1 MYNINENGL
10 NPFIQTGF
18 GVNDV
23 MSFAMAPTSNQFLT
37 GGLQDSSVDS
47 GLHNFIPEIWGASVQ
62 DYMEIKLVYG
72 NLANDLSAMVSGGGD
87 LIHLPQHD
95 ELTASDLYGGD
106 TAALQHDT
114 QNVIAFD
121 DTTTAGGVYQLTVNE
136 SAYAAFSVSD
146 IAKSQSSYDIMN
158 IYTQKLGYALAK
170 KIDYYISKKLFTT
183 LTHSDDANSQTDGA
197 LMQQTVNFTAAG
209 SYNIDAAGV
218 ATMIQTIYENDSS
231 LEDWTLVL
239 APATYASLFKLSDF
253 ARYDGS
259 GNSFGGETPF
269 ISGYAGKLG
278 GVNVVVSNNFVY
290 VAAGGS
296 SYTQGTA
303 PVFNA
308 TTGETSEGDHL
319 AGYLVHKDCI
329 HIAYASGMKAR
340 VQSDYHL
347 ESLSTRFVADS
358 VWGCTLV
365 GNTGTNKRLFAL
377 KDA

>member
-1 MYNINENGL
+1 MAL
-10 NPFIQTGF
+10 
-18 GVNDV
+18 
-23 MSFAMAPTSNQFLT
+23 APTSNQFLT
-37 GGLQDSSVDS
+37 AGLQDSSVDS
-47 GLHNFIPEIWGASVQ
+47 GLHNFIPEIWGASVK
-62 DYMEIKLVYG
+62 DYMEKALVYG
-72 NLANDLSAMVSGGGD
+72 NLAADLSAMVAGGGD

-95 ELTASDLYGGD
+95 ELVASDLYSGD
-106 TAALQHDT
+106 AAALPGSAADGIVF
-114 QNVIAFD
+114 N
-121 DTTTAGGVYQLTVNE
+121 DTTTAGGEYQISVSE
-136 SAYAAFSVSD
+136 SNYAAFAISD
-146 IAKSQSSYDIMN
+146 IANSQSSYDIMN
-158 IYTQKLGYALAK
+158 IYTKKLGYALAK
-170 KIDYYISKKLFTT
+170 KIDYYISKKLFTS
-183 LTHSDDANSQTDGA
+183 LTHSDDANSQADGA
-197 LMQQTVNFTAAG
+197 LMQQTIDFTAAG
-209 SYNIDAAGV
+209 TYNIDTTGV
-218 ATMIQTIYENDSS
+218 AKMIQAIYENDSS

-239 APATYASLFKLSDF
+239 APATYSSLFKNGDF
-253 ARYDGS
+253 AKYDGV
-259 GNSFGGETPF
+259 GASFGGEVPL

-308 TTGETSEGDHL
+308 TTGETGEGDQL

-329 HIAYASGMKAR
+329 NIAYAARMKAR

>member
-1 MYNINENGL
+1 MAL
-10 NPFIQTGF
+10 
-18 GVNDV
+18 
-23 MSFAMAPTSNQFLT
+23 APTSNQFLT
-37 GGLQDSSVDS
+37 AGLQDSSVDS
-47 GLHNFIPEIWGASVQ
+47 GLHNFIPEIWGASVK
-62 DYMEIKLVYG
+62 DYMEKALVYG
-72 NLANDLSAMVSGGGD
+72 NLAADLSAMVAGGGD

-95 ELTASDLYGGD
+95 ELVASDLYSAD
-106 TAALQHDT
+106 AAALQHDT
-114 QNVIAFD
+114 QNVIVFD

-146 IAKSQSSYDIMN
+146 IANSQSSYDIMN

-170 KIDYYISKKLFTT
+170 KLDYYVAKKLFTS
-183 LTHSDDANSQTDGA
+183 LTHSDDANSQADGA
-197 LMQQTVNFTAAG
+197 LMQQTIDFTAAG
-209 SYNIDAAGV
+209 TYNIDTTGV
-218 ATMIQTIYENDSS
+218 AKMIQAIYENDSS

-239 APATYASLFKLSDF
+239 APATYSSLFKNGDF
-253 ARYDGS
+253 AKYDGV
-259 GNSFGGETPF
+259 GASFGGEVPL

-308 TTGETSEGDHL
+308 TTGETGEGDHL
-319 AGYLVHKDCI
+319 AGYLIHNDCI
-329 HIAYASGMKAR
+329 NIAYAARMKAR

-358 VWGCTLV
+358 VYGCTLV
-365 GNTGTNKRLFAL
+365 GNTGTNKKLFAL
-377 KDA
+377 KDV